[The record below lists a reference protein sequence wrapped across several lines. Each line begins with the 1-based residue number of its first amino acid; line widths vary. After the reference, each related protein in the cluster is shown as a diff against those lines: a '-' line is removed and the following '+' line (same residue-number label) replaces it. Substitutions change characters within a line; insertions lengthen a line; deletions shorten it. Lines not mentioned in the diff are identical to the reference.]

1 MRAEGRIAS
10 DCLLLPSAL
19 CILPSIMR
27 WLAYF
32 ILAYIMLGLQAGL
45 AVHLSIG
52 SAKPNLVVLAVIFI
66 AIFAPRD
73 AAMLGAFVLGFLQDL
88 LTGQA
93 LGVYA
98 FSYGLVAMFT
108 VSTQQVVY
116 RGHPLTHFSL
126 ALVAQ
131 LMTMSVIVLHGLIRG
146 PWLQILPLF
155 YSALYT
161 ACLAPMVLGVLGRMK
176 RGFAFQP
183 PRRRVRL

>member
-1 MRAEGRIAS
+1 
-10 DCLLLPSAL
+10 
-19 CILPSIMR
+19 MR

-32 ILAYIMLGLQAGL
+32 ILAYVMLGLQAGL
-45 AVHLSIG
+45 GVHVRIG
-52 SAKPNLVVLAVIFI
+52 SAQPNLVVLGVIFI

-73 AAMLGAFVLGFLQDL
+73 AALLGAFVMGMMQDL
-88 LTGQA
+88 LTAQP
-93 LGVYA
+93 LGMHA

-126 ALVAQ
+126 ALVAE
-131 LMTMSVIVLHGLIRG
+131 LMTMSIIVLHGLLRG
-146 PWLQILPLF
+146 PWQPIFPMF

-161 ACLAPMVLGVLGRMK
+161 ACLAPLVLGILGRMK

-183 PRRRVRL
+183 PRRKVRF

>member
-1 MRAEGRIAS
+1 
-10 DCLLLPSAL
+10 
-19 CILPSIMR
+19 MR

-32 ILAYIMLGLQAGL
+32 ILAYIVLGLQAGL
-45 AVHLSIG
+45 AVHLRIG
-52 SAKPNLVVLAVIFI
+52 SAEPNLVVLAVIFI

-73 AAMLGAFVLGFLQDL
+73 AALLGAYVLGLMQDL
-88 LTGQA
+88 LTAQP
-93 LGVYA
+93 LGTYA

-126 ALVAQ
+126 ALVAA
-131 LMTMSVIVLHGLIRG
+131 LFTMAIVVLHSLTRG
-146 PWLQILPLF
+146 PWIQIMPQF

-161 ACLAPMVLGVLGRMK
+161 ACLAPLVLGLLGRMK